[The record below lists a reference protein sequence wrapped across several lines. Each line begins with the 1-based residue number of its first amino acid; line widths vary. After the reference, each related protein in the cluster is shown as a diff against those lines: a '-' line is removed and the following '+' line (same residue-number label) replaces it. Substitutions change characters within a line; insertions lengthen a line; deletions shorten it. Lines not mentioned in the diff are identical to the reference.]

1 MLDTIRGYI
10 EKEKLL
16 TPNAVVIVGLSGGM
30 DSMVLL
36 DLLTLLGYQCI
47 GAHCN
52 FHLRGEESDRDAAFV
67 QKWCKSTD
75 IPFTTIDFDTREY
88 AADKGISI
96 EMAARELRYS
106 WFEIIRRQYD
116 AEAVAVAHHK
126 DDSVETVLLNLIRGS
141 GIRGLTGISSR
152 HGKVIR
158 PLLCVTRAEVEGYIT
173 ERGIPYVFD
182 SSNGDDKIMRNSLR
196 LNIIPGLEALNPA
209 AKEAIHRTS
218 SNLAHAE
225 MVYSASI
232 KQMIDFVLMDDQIDI
247 RKLRET
253 SSPQSVFFEI
263 LSPLGFAPST
273 IEDALKS
280 MDATPGKLF
289 FSEQYRL
296 IKDREYFII
305 DRLTEKVNG
314 TDTFWIYPETTE
326 ISSPL
331 NLKLKATTMPAEI
344 KKNNRFLTADYAKL
358 TFPLQLRR
366 WREGDWFIP
375 LGMEGRKKLSD
386 YFTDRKFSLRDKE
399 NVWVLLSGD
408 DIVWIVG
415 ERTDNRYRV
424 TDKTVNLFMVEL
436 NKEE

>member
-1 MLDTIRGYI
+1 
-10 EKEKLL
+10 
-16 TPNAVVIVGLSGGM
+16 
-30 DSMVLL
+30 
-36 DLLTLLGYQCI
+36 
-47 GAHCN
+47 
-52 FHLRGEESDRDAAFV
+52 
-67 QKWCKSTD
+67 
-75 IPFTTIDFDTREY
+75 
-88 AADKGISI
+88 
-96 EMAARELRYS
+96 
-106 WFEIIRRQYD
+106 
-116 AEAVAVAHHK
+116 
-126 DDSVETVLLNLIRGS
+126 
-141 GIRGLTGISSR
+141 
-152 HGKVIR
+152 
-158 PLLCVTRAEVEGYIT
+158 
-173 ERGIPYVFD
+173 
-182 SSNGDDKIMRNSLR
+182 
-196 LNIIPGLEALNPA
+196 
-209 AKEAIHRTS
+209 
-218 SNLAHAE
+218 
-225 MVYSASI
+225 
-232 KQMIDFVLMDDQIDI
+232 
-247 RKLRET
+247 
-253 SSPQSVFFEI
+253 
-263 LSPLGFAPST
+263 
-273 IEDALKS
+273 